1 MTWRWAGQRERA
13 RERARERGSASVETV
28 ILAPALLM
36 FLTLTIYGGR
46 VAMARQA
53 VHAAAADAARTA
65 SIART
70 QSAATGT
77 AQVSAT
83 ATLAAEGLRCTALQ
97 VNLDTAG
104 FAVAVGTP
112 ATVSATVSCTVDL
125 SDLVAPGVPG
135 SRQVVATVTSPLDTF
150 RERG

>member
-1 MTWRWAGQRERA
+1 MGWWRPGRRERA
-13 RERARERGSASVETV
+13 GDRGSASVETV
-28 ILAPALLM
+28 LLAPALLM

-53 VHAAAADAARTA
+53 VHAAAADAARAA

-70 QSAATGT
+70 QGVASGT
-77 AQVSAT
+77 ARASAT

-97 VNLDTAG
+97 VQVDTSG
-104 FAVAVGTP
+104 FSVAVGTP
-112 ATVSATVSCTVDL
+112 AAVSATVSCTVDL
-125 SDLVAPGVPG
+125 SDLVAPGLPG
-135 SRQVVATVTSPLDTF
+135 SRQLVATVTSPLDTF